1 MFFFFHFKSKVS
13 SGSDFFVTLGTIDV
27 LDEIDDDEEEEEDFD
42 ESQIRERTSGM
53 SDLRQSV
60 RQDLT
65 TVGTSDGRTVN
76 DQDLG

>member
-1 MFFFFHFKSKVS
+1 MYFFFFHFKSKVA

-27 LDEIDDDEEEEEDFD
+27 LDEIDEDEEEEDFD